1 MQELPR
7 KCSTSNPFRKNASKK
22 HDDNRYCS
30 CELQQV
36 ILLEKEAAH
45 RVDLVEEDS

>member
-1 MQELPR
+1 MQHKQSVPE
-7 KCSTSNPFRKNASKK
+7 NASKK
-22 HDDNRYCS
+22 HDDNRYCNY
-30 CELQQV
+30 ELSQV